1 MTFTPDISSSPWT
14 SYECHCSALILFGR
28 KLKRALSVNQVL
40 LSRHLE
46 INWAI
51 EKGQK
56 ILIQS
61 NAGPVSVVSA
71 GIARNSAQVG
81 ELLEAEN
88 QMSGTIVEG
97 IVVSNKKIR
106 ILTK

>member
-1 MTFTPDISSSPWT
+1 
-14 SYECHCSALILFGR
+14 
-28 KLKRALSVNQVL
+28 
-40 LSRHLE
+40 
-46 INWAI
+46 
-51 EKGQK
+51 
-56 ILIQS
+56 
-61 NAGPVSVVSA
+61 VSVVSA